1 MAAHQLD
8 LDNLHDVLPLRRLII
23 SNNNYD
29 LQSPIDDL
37 NDTLLELIFIRIVQ
51 WRHLVTC
58 KCVSKR
64 WNFIIS
70 NPDFAR
76 YLAKKHSPF
85 TLILRKGRAAYHCL
99 ITEHPYFQT
108 HNLRL
113 NDITPINIVAN
124 HNDILVDFRPATR
137 RAQLVYNITNPL
149 TKQFIVVPLPS
160 EILFYYT
167 SEQNCKIGFAGFVDG
182 VSTIDN
188 VPNSKNDVM
197 GFRIIPAIMSDQNKL
212 IWHIYSSETGKWN
225 KYSVN
230 DLGFKFKTDEICY
243 PLDDQALTLNNKIH
257 WRGRSNKILVI
268 DPFVVEDNNVLYC
281 VLNLPSAIQEDSVL
295 CSCRNRLRIAQLKS
309 NKIGLR
315 IKIWEFDDVYD
326 DMINSGCNTMANV
339 RLVINFLLKPN
350 LIDRHFNPFH
360 GEGLFSINL
369 RCTQNKMICCHPN
382 DPDTVYFVFK
392 DKLVECD
399 VVKSRLRVISDCTTT
414 NWSRLF
420 MLVHPLPALQ

>member
-29 LQSPIDDL
+29 LQSRIDDL

-64 WNFIIS
+64 WNLIIS

-76 YLAKKHSPF
+76 YLAKIHSPF
-85 TLILRKGRAAYHCL
+85 TLILKKERAYHCL

-113 NDITPINIVAN
+113 NHISLPIKIVAN
-124 HNDILVDFRPATR
+124 HNDILVDCRPATR
-137 RAQLVYNITNPL
+137 WGQLVYNISNPL

-160 EILFYYT
+160 EIVFHYT

-182 VSTIDN
+182 VSTID

-197 GFRIIPAIMSDQNKL
+197 GFRIIRAIMTYQNKL
-212 IWHIYSSETGKWN
+212 IWDIYSSETGKWK

-230 DLGFKFKTDEICY
+230 DLGFKFKIDEICNR
-243 PLDDQALTLNNKIH
+243 LDDQAVTLNNKIH

-268 DPFVVEDNNVLYC
+268 DPFVVENNNVLYC

-295 CSCRNRLRIAQLKS
+295 GSCRNRLRIAHFKS
-309 NKIGLR
+309 NKVGLW
-315 IKIWEFDDVYD
+315 IKIWEFDDDYD
-326 DMINSGCNTMANV
+326 DMINNSGGNTMANI
-339 RLVINFLLKPN
+339 RLVINISLKPN
-350 LIDRHFNPFH
+350 LI
-360 GEGLFSINL
+360 EGLFSINL
-369 RCTQNKMICCHPN
+369 RCTKNKMICCHPN
-382 DPDTVYFVFK
+382 DPDIVYLVFK

-414 NWSRLF
+414 NWSQLF